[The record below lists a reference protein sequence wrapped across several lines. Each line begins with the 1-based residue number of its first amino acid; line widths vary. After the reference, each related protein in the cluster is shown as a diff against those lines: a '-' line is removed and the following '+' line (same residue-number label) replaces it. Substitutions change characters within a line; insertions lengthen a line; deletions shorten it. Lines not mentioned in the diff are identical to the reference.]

1 MGGTCKSAD
10 RGRGKGR
17 ATHTQTQT
25 QTHRHRH
32 TDTDTQTHRHRHTDT
47 HADLLGVGE
56 QGKLVVEPIVF
67 ELRSFWEL
75 AARQLHGYLHV
86 VRVQVRPILCS
97 SGGREKKGRGGG
109 QSGRQDGGV
118 VMIQGPKEKRRD
130 KKKSP
135 PQGSESVVRLTGIP
149 PYSGYHCAPLVTP
162 SLKYSPARH

>member
-97 SGGREKKGRGGG
+97 SGGREKKGRGGAKWAARWRRCDDTR
-109 QSGRQDGGV
+109 SKRE
-118 VMIQGPKEKRRD
+118 EKRQ
-130 KKKSP
+130 KKITT
-135 PQGSESVVRLTGIP
+135 TGQ
-149 PYSGYHCAPLVTP
+149 
-162 SLKYSPARH
+162 